1 MAMPK
6 WKSIM
11 RMVSI
16 KGKHNKRHTGS
27 FIVYIFTL
35 PAPRDSRGGV
45 IKNYHLNLNRGKDV
59 DEVGSGGKSR

>member
-1 MAMPK
+1 
-6 WKSIM
+6 M

-35 PAPRDSRGGV
+35 PARGFQGGV
-45 IKNYHLNLNRGKDV
+45 IKNYHLNLDRGKDV